1 MGRELNTIAQVDQ
14 SDERRQNLKDRVT
27 TDKVVIRPWKESHMI
42 SRRALHPGI
51 GIVLAVLLAA
61 TLAGLGAAQLK
72 GQTVRIGNTDL
83 GGVVTSSKG
92 TEAGV
97 WVIAETSDL
106 PTKLVKIVVTDDQG
120 RYLVPDLPKANYSVW
135 VRGYGLVDSPK
146 VKASPGQTLNLK
158 AVVATDTKAAAEY
171 YPALYWFS
179 LLQVPPKSDFPG
191 TGPSGN
197 GIAPNIK
204 SQGEWIRDI
213 VNTDGCTGCHQMG
226 DKATREIPKSILSQ
240 TSDSKGAWDR
250 RIKAGQAGGG
260 MSNRFDQVGRQRA
273 LAMYA
278 DWSDRIAH
286 GEQPTAAPSRPQG
299 LERNVVV
306 TLWDWADS
314 KVYLHDAISSDKR
327 NPTVNANGPIYGAL
341 EESGD
346 YLTVLD
352 PARNSTSRVNLR
364 PRDPQTPTSFTT
376 KPAAPSPYWGDEA
389 IWNSQT
395 TVHSFSMDKQGRV
408 WAAARV
414 RKPKTPAW
422 CQAGSDQISAKLFP
436 IDQGQRGLELYEPKT
451 KETTTIDTCF
461 TWGHVNFDDH
471 DVLWSSFGPTGVE
484 GWFDT
489 KIWDKTHDEKKAQG
503 WSAFVLDY
511 NGNGK
516 RDAYTEPD
524 QPADS
529 TKDKRISVSF
539 YGDSP
544 APDGSVWGSV
554 LGMPG
559 ALVRFVP
566 GSHPPETALAEYYE
580 VPWNNPKAPVQG
592 FAPRGMDV
600 DSKGVVWTVL
610 SSGHYASFDRSK
622 CKGPLNGP
630 SAATGQQCP
639 EGWTLYRFP
648 GPNYKG
654 AVENGSADSAYYN
667 FVDRFDMLGV
677 GKDVPLATGNLSEG
691 LLVLVNGKFL
701 TLRVPYPMGYYAKGL
716 DGRVDDPKGGWKG
729 KGIYTPISTRA
740 PFHMEGGKGT
750 TPKLV
755 KFQMRP
761 NPLAD

>member
-1 MGRELNTIAQVDQ
+1 MSKRISQVG
-14 SDERRQNLKDRVT
+14 L
-27 TDKVVIRPWKESHMI
+27 
-42 SRRALHPGI
+42 AA
-51 GIVLAVLLAA
+51 VLAVLVAV
-61 TLAGLGAAQLK
+61 TLAGLLA
-72 GQTVRIGNTDL
+72 GQQKSETVRVGNADI
-83 GGVVTSSKG
+83 GGVVTSSSG
-92 TEAGV
+92 PEAGA
-97 WVIAETSDL
+97 WVIAEATNL
-106 PTKLVKIVVTDDQG
+106 PTKFVKIVVTDDQG
-120 RYLVPDLPKANYSVW
+120 RYLVPDLPKANYDVF

-146 VKASPGQTLNLK
+146 VKGTPGKSLNLK
-158 AVVATDTKAAAEY
+158 AVIAPDKKAAVEY
-171 YPALYWFS
+171 YPALYWFAM
-179 LLQVPPKSDFPG
+179 LQIPPKSDFPG

-197 GIAPNIK
+197 GIAANIK
-204 SQGEWIRDI
+204 SQGQWIREI

-226 DKATREIPKSILSQ
+226 DKATREVPKLFLSQ
-240 TSDSKGAWDR
+240 YPDTKVAWEHR
-250 RIKAGQAGGG
+250 VQAGQAGGG
-260 MSNRFDQVGRQRA
+260 MSARLTQVGPRA
-273 LAMYA
+273 AAMYA
-278 DWSDRIAH
+278 DWTDRIAK
-286 GEQPTAAPSRPQG
+286 GELPSAAPSRPQG
-299 LERNVVV
+299 RERNVVV
-306 TLWDWADS
+306 TLWDWADP
-314 KVYLHDAISSDKR
+314 KVYLHDAIASDKR
-327 NPTVNANGPIYGAL
+327 NPTVNPNGPIYGAL

-352 PARNSTSRVNLR
+352 PTRTALSKIKLSV
-364 PRDPQTPTSFTT
+364 RDPQTPSSVNT
-376 KPAAPSPYWGDEA
+376 KPMGPSPFWGDEA

-414 RKPKTPAW
+414 RKPETPAW
-422 CQAGSDQISAKLFP
+422 CRAGSDHPSAKLFP
-436 IDQGQRGLELYEPKT
+436 INQGQRGLELYDPKT
-451 KETTTIDTCF
+451 KETTTLDTCF
-461 TWGHVNFDDH
+461 TWGHVNLDDN

-489 KIWDKTHDEKKAQG
+489 RIWDKTHDEKQAQG

-516 RDAYTEPD
+516 RDAYTEPN
-524 QPADS
+524 QPADP
-529 TKDKRISVSF
+529 TKDKRINVQY

-554 LGMPG
+554 MGFPG

-592 FAPRGMDV
+592 YAPRGMDV

-610 SSGHYASFDRSK
+610 SSGHFASFDRRK

-630 SAATGQQCP
+630 TAATGQHCP
-639 EGWTLYRFP
+639 EGWTLYPFP

-654 AVENGSADSAYYN
+654 AVENGSAESAYYN

-691 LLVLVNGKFL
+691 LLVLVDGKFM

-716 DGRVDDPKGGWKG
+716 DGRIDNPNGGWKG

-750 TPKLV
+750 TSKLV

-761 NPLAD
+761 DPLAD

>member
-1 MGRELNTIAQVDQ
+1 MSKRTVNAG
-14 SDERRQNLKDRVT
+14 
-27 TDKVVIRPWKESHMI
+27 I
-42 SRRALHPGI
+42 S
-51 GIVLAVLLAA
+51 IVLAALLAV
-61 TLAGLGAAQLK
+61 TLAELLA
-72 GQTVRIGNTDL
+72 GQSKSETVRVGNADL
-83 GGVVTSSKG
+83 GGVVSSPNG
-92 TEAGV
+92 PEAGV
-97 WVIAETSDL
+97 WVIAETTDL
-106 PTKLVKIVVTDDQG
+106 PTKFVKIVVTDERG
-120 RYLVPDLPKANYSVW
+120 RYLVPELPKANYSVW

-146 VKASPGQTLNLK
+146 VKATPGNTLNLK
-158 AVVATDTKAAAEY
+158 AVVAPDKKAAAEY

-191 TGPSGN
+191 TGPTGN
-197 GIAPNIK
+197 GIAPSVK
-204 SQGEWIRDI
+204 SQGQWIRDI

-226 DKATREIPKSILSQ
+226 DKATREIPQSILSK
-240 TSDSKGAWDR
+240 TANSKAAWDL

-260 MSNRFDQVGRQRA
+260 MSARFDQVGRQRA
-273 LAMYA
+273 VAMYA
-278 DWSDRIAH
+278 DWTDRVAH
-286 GEQPTAAPSRPQG
+286 GELPSATPSRPQG
-299 LERNVVV
+299 RERNVVV
-306 TLWDWADS
+306 TLWDWADP
-314 KVYLHDAISSDKR
+314 KVYLHDAIASDKN
-327 NPTVNANGPIYGAL
+327 NPTVNPNGPIYGAL

-352 PARNSTSRVNLR
+352 PKTNSISQIKLRV
-364 PRDPQTPTSFTT
+364 RDPQTPSSFAT

-395 TVHSFSMDKQGRV
+395 TVHSFSMDKQSRV

-414 RKPKTPAW
+414 RKPQSPEW
-422 CQAGSDQISAKLFP
+422 CKAGSDHPSAKLFP
-436 IDQGQRGLELYEPKT
+436 IAQGQRGLELYDPKT

-461 TWGHVNFDDH
+461 TWGHVNFDDNG
-471 DVLWSSFGPTGVE
+471 VLWSSFGPAGVE

-489 KIWDKTHDEKKAQG
+489 KIWDKTHDEKTAQG

-524 QPADS
+524 KPADPA
-529 TKDKRISVSF
+529 KDKRINVSF
-539 YGDSP
+539 YGVAP

-554 LGMPG
+554 MGMPG

-580 VPWNNPKAPVQG
+580 VPWSNPLTPNPKAPVQG
-592 FAPRGMDV
+592 FSPRGMDV
-600 DSKGVVWTVL
+600 DSKGVVWAPL
-610 SSGHYASFDRSK
+610 SSGHYASFDRRK

-630 SAATGQQCP
+630 AAATGQQCP
-639 EGWTLYRFP
+639 EGWTLYPFP

-654 AVENGSADSAYYN
+654 AVENASADSAYYN

-691 LLVLVNGKFL
+691 LLVLVDGKFM

-716 DGRVDDPKGGWKG
+716 DGRIDNPNAGWKG

-750 TPKLV
+750 TSKLV

-761 NPLAD
+761 DPLAN